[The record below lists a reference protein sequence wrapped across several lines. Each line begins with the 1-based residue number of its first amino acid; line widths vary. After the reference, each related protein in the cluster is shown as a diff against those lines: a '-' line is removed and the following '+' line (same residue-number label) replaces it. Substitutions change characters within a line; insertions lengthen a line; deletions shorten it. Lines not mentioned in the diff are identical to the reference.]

1 MIDLYYLDSNIFILP
16 ALYEGKKSDI
26 AKKLIHDVIEGKI
39 EAATCSLTFDEIT
52 YIISNR
58 SSRKAALK
66 QAERIME
73 FPHLKIIDV
82 KGNEIVSML
91 KYMDTY
97 DKIQPRDA
105 IHLSAAVN
113 SGIYTIVS
121 DDDDFKEV
129 KEVEWKSL
137 EDMK

>member
-1 MIDLYYLDSNIFILP
+1 MIELYYLDSNIFILP
-16 ALYEGKKSDI
+16 ALYEGEKSDR

-39 EAATCSLTFDEIT
+39 EAVTCSLTFDEIT
-52 YIISNR
+52 YIISKR

-82 KGNEIVSML
+82 KGKEIVSML
-91 KYMDTY
+91 KYMHTY